1 MGFLLRHYDA
11 HEVAMDQPAGQQPPP
26 GSAAAG
32 AAGEGHLD
40 QETLARLRRDG
51 QAALAREF
59 LRHRHRLRRMIEVR
73 LDRRLAGRVDP
84 SEVLEQTF
92 LEAARQLDQ
101 YLAQAPMP
109 LFLWLRYLTG
119 QRILALH
126 RQLLGAEAAVSSQT
140 ADGRAGRPQADS
152 ASLSMHLAAQIGRG
166 ASTPARQ
173 ELSARLAELLEL
185 LDPWDREILALRHFE
200 QLSNQE
206 AAEELGLSPAAASH
220 RYIQALEQLGALLK
234 TLPGFHR

>member
-1 MGFLLRHYDA
+1 M
-11 HEVAMDQPAGQQPPP
+11 EQPAGQQPPP
-26 GSAAAG
+26 ESANSG
-32 AAGEGHLD
+32 AAEEGHLD
-40 QETLARLRRDG
+40 QETMARLRRGG

-73 LDRRLAGRVDP
+73 LDRCLAGRVDP
-84 SEVLEQTF
+84 SDVLEQTF

-119 QRILALH
+119 QRILELH
-126 RQLLGAEAAVSSQT
+126 RQLLGPEEAASFPTT
-140 ADGRAGRPQADS
+140 AGRAGRPTADS
-152 ASLSMHLAAQIGRG
+152 ASLSMHLAAQISQAAG
-166 ASTPARQ
+166 TPPRH
-173 ELSARLAELLEL
+173 ELSARLAELLEQL
-185 LDPWDREILALRHFE
+185 EPLDREILALRHFE

-220 RYIQALEQLGALLK
+220 RYIHALQKLRAVLK
-234 TLPGFHR
+234 TLPGSPTW

>member
-1 MGFLLRHYDA
+1 M
-11 HEVAMDQPAGQQPPP
+11 EQPAGGQPPP
-26 GSAAAG
+26 GSANPG
-32 AAGEGHLD
+32 AAEEGPLD
-40 QETLARLRRDG
+40 QETTARLRRGG

-126 RQLLGAEAAVSSQT
+126 RQLLGPEAASCSQT
-140 ADGRAGRPQADS
+140 AAGRAGRPKADS
-152 ASLSMHLAAQIGRG
+152 ASLSMHLAAQIGPG
-166 ASTPARQ
+166 PSTPPNQ
-173 ELSARLAELLEL
+173 QLSARLAELLDQ
-185 LDPWDREILALRHFE
+185 LDPLDREILALRHFE

-220 RYIQALEQLGALLK
+220 RYIHALQKLRAVLK
-234 TLPGFHR
+234 TLPGFQS